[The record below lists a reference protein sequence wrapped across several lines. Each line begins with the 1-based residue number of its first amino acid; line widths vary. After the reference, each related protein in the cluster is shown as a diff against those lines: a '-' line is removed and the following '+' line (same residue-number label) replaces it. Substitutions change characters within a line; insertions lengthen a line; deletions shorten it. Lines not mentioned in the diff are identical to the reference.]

1 MTARN
6 EIWGDMTSVSCSQ
19 HLVVYLPMWRIITRN
34 WQTIN
39 VLVQQKMCL
48 RVFFGTGRFITVR
61 GFVFR
66 FLNYYLVLL
75 CWNRSARTV
84 LCLTEEFHLDRI
96 RVSIRGDVMLFSSA
110 GILVFG
116 EGGLY
121 VCIENLFLL
130 SWVSVLA
137 KTCIILDDGVICG
150 YWKLFRVDI
159 ELR

>member
-1 MTARN
+1 M
-6 EIWGDMTSVSCSQ
+6 
-19 HLVVYLPMWRIITRN
+19 
-34 WQTIN
+34 
-39 VLVQQKMCL
+39 LVQQKMCL

-84 LCLTEEFHLDRI
+84 LCLTEEFHLDQI

-130 SWVSVLA
+130 S
-137 KTCIILDDGVICG
+137 
-150 YWKLFRVDI
+150 
-159 ELR
+159 

>member
-1 MTARN
+1 M
-6 EIWGDMTSVSCSQ
+6 
-19 HLVVYLPMWRIITRN
+19 
-34 WQTIN
+34 
-39 VLVQQKMCL
+39 LVQQKMCL

-66 FLNYYLVLL
+66 F

-130 SWVSVLA
+130 S
-137 KTCIILDDGVICG
+137 
-150 YWKLFRVDI
+150 
-159 ELR
+159 